1 VRSWL
6 TCLPRCQRGCGYSG
20 CGKASKNDP
29 NDARSAAIAGL
40 RHANLRMVGRA
51 DHRALLRLL
60 ADRHQDLASLRTQA
74 ACRLHALLCA
84 LVPGGLGRELSAA
97 KAAAV
102 LRTIRPAGQVE
113 TERKR
118 MASELLADIRRLDT
132 KLRALQTAARSG
144 SGG

>member
-1 VRSWL
+1 VPITVR
-6 TCLPRCQRGCGYSG
+6 CCGCSPTAT
-20 CGKASKNDP
+20 KT
-29 NDARSAAIAGL
+29 
-40 RHANLRMVGRA
+40 
-51 DHRALLRLL
+51 LL
-60 ADRHQDLASLRTQA
+60 ACAPKQRAGV
-74 ACRLHALLCA
+74 HALLCA